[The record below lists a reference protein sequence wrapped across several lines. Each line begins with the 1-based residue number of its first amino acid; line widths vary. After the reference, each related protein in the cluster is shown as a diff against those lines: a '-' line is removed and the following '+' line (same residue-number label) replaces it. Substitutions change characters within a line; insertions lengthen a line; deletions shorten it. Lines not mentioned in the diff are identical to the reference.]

1 MSVHQEP
8 ATALPREHPDLQ
20 VGVYRGRIPLDF
32 AKTASEPQ
40 LGPILGVSG
49 KAHPSHV
56 DPGKPFYAE
65 TEDPDLEQRTVR
77 GEALLRNHI
86 HPRSVS
92 KTGAL
97 TAHIH

>member
-65 TEDPDLEQRTVR
+65 TEDPDLEE
-77 GEALLRNHI
+77 GERPLADLVGVQDHFTTPPAR
-86 HPRSVS
+86 RR
-92 KTGAL
+92 
-97 TAHIH
+97 

>member
-77 GEALLRNHI
+77 GAQ
-86 HPRSVS
+86 HPRPEIGAGASSKRVS
-92 KTGAL
+92 GP
-97 TAHIH
+97 